1 MPRSVAKR
9 PNFNQA
15 IRALLKDVSSSM
27 AEFSHIKPSRIVI
40 VAGEARRAS
49 RATVKPLTFEGGKSS
64 DFLGRRKPIV
74 RIKGKRMLYSI
85 TLRPLFFR
93 SSTPQGRIGTLL
105 HELYHISSRFDGTLD
120 DERRHSTLGKGFDRK
135 LRPLLRRYLKRCPPE
150 LYASFAHDGDVRMIH
165 WLERP
170 GAQYFTGRPKMRRVY
185 TEEQLYWGIVR
196 MITRRARA
204 SQRPKKDGPQFH

>member
-27 AEFSHIKPSRIVI
+27 AEFSHIKPSRIVV

-120 DERRHSTLGKGFDRK
+120 DERRHSTLKGFDRK
-135 LRPLLRRYLKRCPPE
+135 LRPLLRRYLKRVPPE
-150 LYASFAHDGDVRMIH
+150 LYASFAHDGEVRMLH

-170 GAQYFTGRPKMRRVY
+170 GAQFFTGRPKMRRVY
-185 TEEQLYWGIVR
+185 TEEQLYWGVVR
-196 MITRRARA
+196 MITRRTRPP
-204 SQRPKKDGPQFH
+204 QRVRKDGPQLH